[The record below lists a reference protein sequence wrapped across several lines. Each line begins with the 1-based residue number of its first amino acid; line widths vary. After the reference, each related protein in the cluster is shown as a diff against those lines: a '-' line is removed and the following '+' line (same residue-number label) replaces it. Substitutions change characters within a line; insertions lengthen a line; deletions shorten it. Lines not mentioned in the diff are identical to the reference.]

1 MLLYT
6 DSLDLDQLEP
16 IITCCFYTSNTYVAI
31 IILTQVQESN
41 LLLIGTFFY
50 VSPSLLLLTTKNG
63 FMRPEYR
70 LYAASCLL
78 LFLVVSR
85 CDEHASR
92 GTDGTPSIVCIR
104 TKRSSRVQLP
114 E

>member
-41 LLLIGTFFY
+41 LLLIGTFFMY
-50 VSPSLLLLTTKNG
+50 LHLLDIFPTL
-63 FMRPEYR
+63 
-70 LYAASCLL
+70 
-78 LFLVVSR
+78 
-85 CDEHASR
+85 
-92 GTDGTPSIVCIR
+92 IVEG
-104 TKRSSRVQLP
+104 K
-114 E
+114 